1 MPDPAVSSQVIRFG
15 VFELDL
21 QAGEL
26 RKNGAKLKL
35 QDQPFQMLSMLVEH
49 PGELVSREDVRRR
62 LWPADTFVNFN
73 QGLNRALNKLRE
85 VLGDSAESPRF
96 IETLSRRGYR
106 FIAPVTTTSAT
117 SSIVPHPNPAPSTAA
132 DPGHVA
138 RSGRSG
144 FFSRWQWIM
153 AAGIVTIFVVGWG
166 FLQLGA
172 GFYWRWTMRRTQPF
186 APKALA
192 VLPLSNLSADPAQE
206 YFADGMT
213 EALITKVAN
222 IPNLRVISRTSVMQY
237 KRSKKSVLEIARELD
252 VDAVVEGGV
261 LLAGGRVR
269 ITAQLIRAA
278 DDRHLW
284 AEAYERDV
292 RDVVFLQDEVAR
304 DITEQIAKNMVGQQQ
319 TRLQASSS
327 SINPEAHDA
336 YLRGRY
342 FWNKRTEAGYAD
354 AISYFQKAIEIDP
367 NYAQAYAGLA
377 DAYALL
383 GSWPNASISRS
394 LAMPKAKQAAL
405 KALQLD
411 DHLAEAHTSLAF
423 VEMHY
428 DWKFKDAEKEFQ
440 QALQLSPSYSTA
452 HQWFAYDLI
461 AMRRMPEA
469 LAEIQY
475 AERLDPA
482 SVIINNDLGEMLLYN
497 AQFDAAIMQLH
508 KVLQMDPNFSHA
520 HAVLAWVYEA
530 KKMYPEAIA
539 EMRVAVKGS
548 GGNWYIGS
556 LAYACA
562 IAGQQAEA
570 QRLLRQL
577 GRVSTKNYD
586 TALDFAQAYAGLG
599 NKAAA
604 FSRLEMGYQQR
615 SGSLILLG
623 VQPEFRVLRAD
634 PRYADLMRRVG
645 LPQ

>member
-1 MPDPAVSSQVIRFG
+1 MPDPAVSSQLIRFG

-35 QDQPFQMLSMLVEH
+35 QDQPFQMLSMLVER

-62 LWPADTFVNFN
+62 LWPADTFVNFD

-106 FIAPVTTTSAT
+106 FIAPVTTTTAT
-117 SSIVPHPNPAPSTAA
+117 SSIGPHPNPAPGTAD

-138 RSGRSG
+138 RSARSG
-144 FFSRWQWIM
+144 FFSRWQWNM
-153 AAGIVTIFVVGWG
+153 VAGIVTIFVVGWG
-166 FLQLGA
+166 FLQLRG
-172 GFYWRWTMRRTQPF
+172 TMRRTQPF

-237 KRSKKSVLEIARELD
+237 KGSKKSVPEIARELD

-319 TRLQASSS
+319 TRPQASPS

-342 FWNKRTEAGYAD
+342 FWNKRTEAGYTD
-354 AISYFQKAIEIDP
+354 AISYFQKATEIDP
-367 NYAQAYAGLA
+367 NYARAYAGLA

-411 DHLAEAHTSLAF
+411 DQLAEAHTSLAF

-428 DWKFKDAEKEFQ
+428 DWKFKDAETEFQ
-440 QALQLSPSYSTA
+440 LALQLSPSYSTA

-497 AQFDAAIMQLH
+497 AQFDAAIVQLH

-539 EMRVAVKGS
+539 EMRAAVKGS
-548 GGNWYIGS
+548 GGDWYIGS

-570 QRLLRQL
+570 QKLLRQL

-599 NKAAA
+599 NKTAA
-604 FSRLEMGYQQR
+604 FRQLEMGYQQR

-623 VQPEFRVLRAD
+623 VQPEFRVLRTD